1 MARNRRI
8 TQEVCEAVIHDTR
21 ALPDNELA
29 VAHHISGDSVCRI
42 RNCYKR
48 ALAGDVEYIQ
58 TRMYKY
64 RLIASW
70 AAQYLPEEKRSN
82 LLSLPAEKNKAQE
95 ELAAWKTSLKGDLL
109 YLKGLLDMAFID
121 EDNARAGR
129 LINQVKRMLCTYCM
143 DQEANK

>member
-1 MARNRRI
+1 MGRHRNLTPEI
-8 TQEVCEAVIHDTR
+8 CEAVIQDKR
-21 ALPDNELA
+21 NLPDGELG

-48 ALAGDVEYIQ
+48 ALEGDYQYLQAMMGRSKV
-58 TRMYKY
+58 
-64 RLIASW
+64 IATW
-70 AAQYLPEEKRSN
+70 AAQYVPEDKKANLNLQTGENEAKEK
-82 LLSLPAEKNKAQE
+82 
-95 ELAAWKTSLKGDLL
+95 LASWQRSLKCDLL

-143 DQEANK
+143 EQESLK